1 MSASYTTIQDWE
13 EIRAAEQERWM
24 MQAMEELERT
34 IAEQEQEEASIDS
47 EEDAEARPEALPD
60 ERPEDYPFT
69 EQLVGQIEV
78 DLPDG
83 GGSYADIFVCRD
95 YSGERRLIVRGERS
109 GNGSTWVLVEKLHA
123 RLADSL
129 RAIRAADGRGDDG
142 DLRVHEFCDFTPSV
156 FPWILELSWGYVLQL
171 YDSGA
176 LGGGSVRI
184 VIE

>member
-1 MSASYTTIQDWE
+1 MSASYGTIQDWE

-47 EEDAEARPEALPD
+47 EEDAAARPEALPD

-69 EQLVGQIEV
+69 EQHVGQIEV

-83 GGSYADIFVCRD
+83 GGSYADIFVCSD

-109 GNGSTWVLVEKLHA
+109 GNDSTWVLVEKLHA
-123 RLADSL
+123 CLADSL

-142 DLRVHEFCDFTPSV
+142 DLLVHEFCNLTPSV
-156 FPWILELSWGYVLQL
+156 FPWILELSWGYVVQL

>member
-1 MSASYTTIQDWE
+1 MTIQDVE

-24 MQAMEELERT
+24 TELQAMEELERS

-47 EEDAEARPEALPD
+47 EEDAAARPEQ
-60 ERPEDYPFT
+60 PEDYPFP
-69 EQLVGQIEV
+69 EQHVGQIEV

-83 GGSYADIFVCRD
+83 GGSYADIFVCSD

-109 GNGSTWVLVEKLHA
+109 GNDSTWVVVEKLHA

-142 DLRVHEFCDFTPSV
+142 DLLVHEFCDLTPSV
-156 FPWILELSWGYVLQL
+156 FPWVLELSWGYIVQL

-176 LGGGSVRI
+176 LGGVRI

>member
-1 MSASYTTIQDWE
+1 MSAMTIQDVE

-24 MQAMEELERT
+24 TELQAMEELERS

-47 EEDAEARPEALPD
+47 EEDAAARPEQ
-60 ERPEDYPFT
+60 PEDYPFP
-69 EQLVGQIEV
+69 EQHVGQIEV

-83 GGSYADIFVCRD
+83 GGSYADIFVCSD

-109 GNGSTWVLVEKLHA
+109 GNDSTWVVVEKLHA

-142 DLRVHEFCDFTPSV
+142 DLLVHEFCDLTPSV
-156 FPWILELSWGYVLQL
+156 FPWVLELSWGYIVQL

-176 LGGGSVRI
+176 LGGVRI

>member
-1 MSASYTTIQDWE
+1 
-13 EIRAAEQERWM
+13 

-47 EEDAEARPEALPD
+47 EEDAAARPED
-60 ERPEDYPFT
+60 FPFT

-78 DLPDG
+78 DLHG

-184 VIE
+184 VVE